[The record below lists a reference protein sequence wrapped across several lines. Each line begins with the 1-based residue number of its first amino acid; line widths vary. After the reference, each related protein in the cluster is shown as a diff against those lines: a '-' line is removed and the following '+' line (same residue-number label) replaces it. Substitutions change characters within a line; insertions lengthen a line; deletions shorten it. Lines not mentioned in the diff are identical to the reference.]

1 MPAESA
7 CKPLGKGYEGFREFF
22 SRYCAEQANPG
33 SNPDLALSL
42 NALDSED
49 ARSIVRR
56 VGTRPLCLIQGITCP
71 RNGVALRQYLAQ
83 AADQKNGAAQN
94 GAVHPDIHG
103 IDIMDVATLAREAGT
118 ELAHV
123 SFTVGDAARME
134 RWADGSVDV
143 LVQDHLLNCAP
154 HGSHEAILRE
164 AARVLSSRGVMILN
178 FSVEPEAEE
187 PRLSWHEARQLL
199 GASLTEQA
207 YCLRD
212 IVGDEG
218 IEEARRNFIGRVI
231 SDSTR
236 GRELVVTAPYGN
248 FEFYFPLEQLQRT
261 LDRMGLRFLVT
272 RRVPGAKCV
281 RYRTLVERIA
291 EAAG

>member
-1 MPAESA
+1 MPAESV

-42 NALDSED
+42 NALDTEE
-49 ARSIVRR
+49 ARDIVRR
-56 VGTRPLCLIQGITCP
+56 VGARPLCLIQGITCP
-71 RNGVALRQYLAQ
+71 RNGVALWQYLAQ
-83 AADQKNGAAQN
+83 AADQRNGAAQN

-134 RWADGSVDV
+134 RWANGSVDI

-187 PRLSWHEARQLL
+187 PRLSWCEAGKLL
-199 GASLTEQA
+199 GAPLTEEA
-207 YCLRD
+207 YCLRR
-212 IVGDEG
+212 IA
-218 IEEARRNFIGRVI
+218 EARRNFIGRVI
-231 SDSTR
+231 SDSAR

-261 LDRMGLRFLVT
+261 LDRAGLRFLVT